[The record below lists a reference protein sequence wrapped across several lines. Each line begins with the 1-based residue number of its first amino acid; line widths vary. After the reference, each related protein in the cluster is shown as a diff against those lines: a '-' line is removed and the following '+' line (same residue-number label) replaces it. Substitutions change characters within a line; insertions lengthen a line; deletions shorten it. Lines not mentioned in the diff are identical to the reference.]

1 MTNPIVFI
9 QNLSEFIGDIFGG
22 FLGEYIA
29 GFVEIILI
37 LSLVTFVLSILKR
50 SLHTHSFDRTLGKK
64 GIVGTIF
71 GSLLGA
77 LTPVCS
83 CSVSAVYGG
92 LLLNNASV
100 QAAAAFLFA
109 APAVNEFALAAIFQ
123 AKGFWAT
130 LIYVCFGLGA
140 AMLTGLLAN
149 KLGLKPTESI
159 KSLSLHH
166 EHYHKKDLLRVAL
179 LDTYKTLKTLLI
191 PISLGILFSTV
202 LGQFQ
207 PELEQYKIFLQNQF
221 WGPIVAT
228 FIGLPLHVEAASA
241 ASFILP
247 LIKTGI
253 PLGTSISLL
262 MAVTVSSVS
271 EVAILRK
278 IVGDRAV
285 VNLVVW
291 YFIYCSALGIFLN
304 YVNF

>member
-1 MTNPIVFI
+1 MTNPIVYI
-9 QNLSEFIGDIFGG
+9 QGFSESIGNIFGG
-22 FLGEYIA
+22 FLGEYIT
-29 GFVEIILI
+29 GFIEIILI
-37 LSLVTFVLSILKR
+37 LSIVTFALSILKR

-64 GIVGTIF
+64 GLIGTIF

-92 LLLNNASV
+92 LLLNNSSI

-123 AKGFWAT
+123 AKGLWAT
-130 LIYVCFGLGA
+130 LIYIGFGLGA

-149 KLGLKPTESI
+149 KLGLKPTKSI
-159 KSLSLHH
+159 QDLSLHH
-166 EHYHKKDLLRVAL
+166 EHYHKKDLLHVAL
-179 LDTYKTLKTLLI
+179 ADTFKTLKTLFI
-191 PISLGILFSTV
+191 PISVGILFSTI

-207 PELEQYKIFLQNQF
+207 PELEQYKHFLQNQF
-221 WGPIVAT
+221 LGPIIAT
-228 FIGLPLHVEAASA
+228 IIGLPLHVEAASA

-247 LIKTGI
+247 FIKTGI

-285 VNLVVW
+285 LNLVVW
-291 YFIYCSALGIFLN
+291 YFIYCSTLGIFLN
-304 YVNF
+304 YVYF